1 MCGWGGVNSVCV
13 CVCWGWG
20 CMRKLCV
27 CVLTLY
33 VCVNSVCVWERERER
48 EMWVYA
54 KPPLF
59 KWCSPQSLADNVHI
73 HACLQVCHWHVPR
86 FVRGCISQSS
96 ADSIHV
102 HTAGVPPTPYPC
114 FSGGVVH
121 RALLTVFMCV
131 SRLLLTL
138 YLCFSGVVHRALLT
152 VFMNVC
158 FQVAADTV
166 PLFFRCS

>member
-1 MCGWGGVNSVCV
+1 MLT
-13 CVCWGWG
+13 
-20 CMRKLCV
+20 LCV
-27 CVLTLY
+27 CV
-33 VCVNSVCVWERERER
+33 RER
-48 EMWVYA
+48 EMWVCA

-86 FVRGCISQSS
+86 FVRGYISQSS

-102 HTAGVPPTPYPC
+102 HTAGGPPTPYPC
-114 FSGGVVH
+114 FSGGVVN

-138 YLCFSGVVHRALLT
+138 YLCFSGVVNRALLTMFMCVSRLLLTLYLSFSGVVSRALLT
-152 VFMNVC
+152 VFLNVC
-158 FQVAADTV
+158 FQVAADTE